1 MLSVLSV
8 LLSYNRD
15 FPMNVSMHEQRI
27 LREFALVGSIHSK
40 RLENGNME
48 AIIVDKAVHA
58 VSDGRKVEATLCHL
72 R

>member
-1 MLSVLSV
+1 
-8 LLSYNRD
+8 
-15 FPMNVSMHEQRI
+15 MNISKHEQRI